1 MTTTTTSPDLRAA
14 ALAGL
19 DRLLDMTA
27 ELGLAVAAD
36 PGRLPPGTLAGV
48 LAAAEAAYKGLE
60 ACRAALPAEGGQEAA
75 GAGGDAP

>member
-1 MTTTTTSPDLRAA
+1 MTTTTDVDLRPR

-36 PGRLPPGTLAGV
+36 PGRLPPGALADV
-48 LAAAEAAYKGLE
+48 LAAAEAACKGLE
-60 ACRAALPAEGGQEAA
+60 ACRAALPAEGGLEAA
-75 GAGGDAP
+75 GAEGDLP